1 MTSLYLSGFR
11 GKSTEIYNCLHDG
24 INKIHAEMIDVHLF
38 LPPSKTTQ
46 FKLNRKS
53 ETM

>member
-1 MTSLYLSGFR
+1 MASLYLSGFR
-11 GKSTEIYNCLHDG
+11 SKSTEIYSSLHDG
-24 INKIHAEMIDVHLF
+24 INKIYAEMIDVHLF

-46 FKLNRKS
+46 FKLNEKS